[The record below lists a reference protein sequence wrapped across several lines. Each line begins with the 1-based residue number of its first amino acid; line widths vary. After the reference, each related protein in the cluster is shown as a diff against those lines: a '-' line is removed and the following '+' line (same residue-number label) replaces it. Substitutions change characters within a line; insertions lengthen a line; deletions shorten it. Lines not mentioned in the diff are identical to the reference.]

1 MDTIYKK
8 MYAQLVGQVDETLQ
22 IIGNAVVFGNCDREM
37 VKDIGNRLKDA
48 LLAAEELY
56 VAEEE

>member
-22 IIGNAVVFGNCDREM
+22 IIGNAVVFVNCDREM
-37 VKDIGNRLKDA
+37 VKEIGNRLKDA

>member
-8 MYAQLVGQVDETLQ
+8 MYALLVGEVDETLQ
-22 IIGNAVVFGNCDREM
+22 MIGNAVVFGNCGREK
-37 VKDIGNRLKDA
+37 VEEIGNKLKVA

-56 VAEEE
+56 ISAEE

>member
-1 MDTIYKK
+1 

-22 IIGNAVVFGNCDREM
+22 IIGNAVVFGHCDREM
-37 VKDIGNRLKDA
+37 VKEIGNRLKDA